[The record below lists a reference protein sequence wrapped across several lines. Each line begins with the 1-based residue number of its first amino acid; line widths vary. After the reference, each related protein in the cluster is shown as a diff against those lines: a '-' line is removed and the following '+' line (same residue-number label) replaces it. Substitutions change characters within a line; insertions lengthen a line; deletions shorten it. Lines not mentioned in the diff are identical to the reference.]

1 MSDRQKN
8 NIQESIIVSA
18 RQMRKIEERIFASG
32 MPVAALMEKA
42 AGLCF
47 KFIETHYP
55 LEKVTTVGVIAG
67 AGHNGGD
74 ALVVARELHLAGYRV
89 KVCRPLTKLKE
100 LTTAHAEY
108 ATSLGIPFSEEI
120 ASLKDCQL
128 IVDGLFGFGLTR
140 PLEGKIAEL
149 VDKLNSWH
157 KAVVSI
163 DLPSGID
170 TDTGEVLGTAVKATH
185 TLCLGLWKRAFFQD
199 EALEYIGTATKL
211 DFGILEADV
220 KAIVSDRPIQQLT
233 QQLFEQ
239 FLPLPRPLVT
249 HKYQQGSLLMICGSR
264 RYGGAA
270 ILNALG
276 ARASGV
282 GMLSV
287 AVPESLRALINSQL
301 PEALVVSCPETSSGA
316 IASLPLS
323 DAELNKFDAIAVGS
337 GLTTEV
343 EPTISKILN
352 YSCPLILD
360 ADGLNIVSKLTENNL
375 SDTLNTSSGIRIM
388 TPHLGEFKRLF
399 PYIENHD
406 RKAPRRGL
414 DRIEAA
420 RQAARDSKAIVLLK
434 GAKTIV
440 AHPNDAV
447 WIIPEST
454 PALARGGSGD
464 VLTGLLSGLVAQQ
477 NRPEHIFD
485 SVAVAAYWHAQS
497 GIKAARART
506 ELGVDA
512 YTLTTYLASSLDKL

>member
-1 MSDRQKN
+1 MSDRQN
-8 NIQESIIVSA
+8 TNIQETIIVSA
-18 RQMRKIEERIFASG
+18 RQMREIEERIFASG

-47 KFIETHYP
+47 KFVETHYP

-67 AGHNGGD
+67 SGHNGGD

-89 KVCRPLTKLKE
+89 KVCRPLSKLKE

-108 ATSLGIPFSEEI
+108 AASLGISFSEEI
-120 ASLKDCQL
+120 ASLENCQL
-128 IVDGLFGFGLTR
+128 IIDGLFGFGLTR

-149 VDKLNSWH
+149 VNKLNSWH

-170 TDTGEVLGTAVKATH
+170 TDTGELLGTAVRATH

-211 DFGILEADV
+211 DFGIPETDI
-220 KAIVSDRPIQQLT
+220 KAIVPDRHIQQLT
-233 QQLFEQ
+233 PQLFRQ

-301 PEALVVSCPETSSGA
+301 PEALVISCPETASGA

-323 DAELNKFDAIAVGS
+323 DPELNKFDAIAVGS

-352 YSCPLILD
+352 HSCPLILD
-360 ADGLNIVSKLTENNL
+360 ADGLNIVSKLTDNNL
-375 SDTLNTSSGIRIM
+375 SDTLDTASGIRIM

-399 PYIENHD
+399 PYIENPD
-406 RKAPRRGL
+406 R
-414 DRIEAA
+414 DRLQAA
-420 RQAARDSKAIVLLK
+420 RQAARDSNAIVLLK
-434 GAKTIV
+434 GARTVI

-447 WIIPEST
+447 WVIPEST

-477 NRPEHIFD
+477 KDRPEQIFNT
-485 SVAVAAYWHAQS
+485 VAVAAYWHARS
-497 GIKAARART
+497 GINAAKERT

-512 YTLTTYLASSLDKL
+512 YTLTTYLTSSLQKLLSLGS